1 MATIKD
7 LSATVQL
14 VDKLALTQAFT
25 ELKSYLDTKAGD
37 TSAELTRIKNRINTL
52 IGEDESG
59 TKIDVTTAI
68 DTFNEIKEFLDGI
81 SDTTLQS
88 LLSSLN
94 TAVSTETTRAQGAE
108 TALGNRITAIE
119 NVQVMSAQ
127 DAQDMFDEIFNPTNN
142 NG

>member
-59 TKIDVTTAI
+59 TKIDVTAAI

-81 SDTTLQS
+81 TDTTLQS
-88 LLSSLN
+88 LLSALN
-94 TAVSTETTRAQGAE
+94 TAVSNEATRAQGAE

>member
-81 SDTTLQS
+81 TDTTLQS
-88 LLSSLN
+88 LLSALN
-94 TAVSTETTRAQGAE
+94 TAVSNEATRAQGAE

>member
-14 VDKLALTQAFT
+14 VDKLALTKAFT

-59 TKIDVTTAI
+59 TEIDVTAAI

-88 LLSSLN
+88 LLTSLN
-94 TAVSTETTRAQGAE
+94 TAVSNEATRAKGAE

>member
-14 VDKLALTQAFT
+14 VDKLALTKAFT

-52 IGEDESG
+52 IGEDDSG

-81 SDTTLQS
+81 TDTTLQS
-88 LLSSLN
+88 LLTSLN
-94 TAVSTETTRAQGAE
+94 TAVSIETTRAQGAE

>member
-14 VDKLALTQAFT
+14 VDKLALTKAFT

-37 TSAELTRIKNRINTL
+37 TSAELARIKNRINTL

-59 TKIDVTTAI
+59 TKIDVTAAI

-88 LLSSLN
+88 LLTSLN
-94 TAVSTETTRAQGAE
+94 TAVSNEATRAQGAE

>member
-14 VDKLALTQAFT
+14 VDKLALTKAFT

-81 SDTTLQS
+81 TDTTLQS
-88 LLSSLN
+88 LLSALN
-94 TAVSTETTRAQGAE
+94 TAVSNEATRAKGAE

>member
-14 VDKLALTQAFT
+14 VDKLALTKAFT

-52 IGEDESG
+52 IGEDDSG

-81 SDTTLQS
+81 TDTTLQS
-88 LLSSLN
+88 LLTSLN

>member
-14 VDKLALTQAFT
+14 VDKLALTKAFT

-59 TKIDVTTAI
+59 TVIDVTAAI

-81 SDTTLQS
+81 TDTTLQS
-88 LLSSLN
+88 LLTSLN
-94 TAVSTETTRAQGAE
+94 TAVSNEANRAQNAE

>member
-14 VDKLALTQAFT
+14 VDKLAPTQAFT

-59 TKIDVTTAI
+59 TKIDVTAAI

-81 SDTTLQS
+81 TDTTLQS
-88 LLSSLN
+88 LLTSLN
-94 TAVSTETTRAQGAE
+94 TAVSNEATRAQGAE

>member
-59 TKIDVTTAI
+59 TKIDVTAAI

-108 TALGNRITAIE
+108 TALGNRLTAIE

-127 DAQDMFDEIFNPTNN
+127 DAQDMFDEIFNPTDN

>member
-14 VDKLALTQAFT
+14 VDKLALTKAFT
-25 ELKSYLDTKAGD
+25 EQNSYLDTKAGD
-37 TSAELTRIKNRINTL
+37 TSTELTRIKNRINTL

-59 TKIDVTTAI
+59 TEIDVTAAI

-88 LLSSLN
+88 LLSALN
-94 TAVSTETTRAQGAE
+94 TAVSNEATRAQNAE

>member
-59 TKIDVTTAI
+59 TKIDVTAAI

-88 LLSSLN
+88 LLTSLN

>member
-14 VDKLALTQAFT
+14 VDKLALTKAFT

-37 TSAELTRIKNRINTL
+37 TSTELTRIKNRINTL

-59 TKIDVTTAI
+59 TEIDVTAAI

>member
-7 LSATVQL
+7 LSTTVQL
-14 VDKLALTQAFT
+14 VDKLALTQALT

-59 TKIDVTTAI
+59 TEIDVTAAI

-81 SDTTLQS
+81 TDTTLQS
-88 LLSSLN
+88 LLSAIN
-94 TAVSTETTRAQGAE
+94 TAVSNETTRAQGAE

>member
-14 VDKLALTQAFT
+14 VDKLALTKAFT

-59 TKIDVTTAI
+59 TKIDVTAAI

-88 LLSSLN
+88 LLTSLN
-94 TAVSTETTRAQGAE
+94 TAVSNEATRAQGAE